1 MEPEGG
7 ASEVYGLSG
16 GSRGSRGSRDAFA
29 RRKTRGAPA
38 RAEAAAPAV
47 RVDAEAILELLKEAV
62 VKQRLRPVLP
72 ETWRANVLLDKI
84 FVHIIREFIHRN
96 NRRTANQ
103 VSGGGGGGRD
113 VNASAAGGAGRKVR
127 RSRRSDDL
135 FTSVMNHVTEG
146 SSFQQTIPV
155 FSGSEKSCIAAY
167 ENKRELGRGEY
178 GTTYSFDDPGK
189 DAKFALKTVHFN
201 STSDTRLYENIVNE
215 VEVQRYMGQQGVAPK
230 IYDTYYCY
238 ENGGV
243 TIMIVMDLMTVGDID
258 DFSATRAL
266 TDAHR
271 EIILK
276 KVKRMHELGYIHNDL
291 HSGNVFVTEDANGEF
306 DFFIGDFGFVTRAPE
321 DEAAREK
328 LRSRD
333 IGHIEQVVS
342 FVNRDHLRAIL
353 YGLVERGLIDVSVD
367 MRTTHTLGAE
377 CDWDLHMYDRPKA

>member
-1 MEPEGG
+1 MNLEGG
-7 ASEVYGLSG
+7 VSADSRRGADRRRGKSG
-16 GSRGSRGSRDAFA
+16 RS
-29 RRKTRGAPA
+29 RGAPA
-38 RAEAAAPAV
+38 PSGEDAAPAV
-47 RVDAEAILELLKEAV
+47 RVDAEAILDLLKDAV

-72 ETWRANVLLDKI
+72 ESWKANVLLDKI

-96 NRRTANQ
+96 NRRTAKQ
-103 VSGGGGGGRD
+103 GSEGAPGTTGGGGKR
-113 VNASAAGGAGRKVR
+113 AR

-135 FTSVMNHVTEG
+135 FDRVMDDVHRFEE
-146 SSFQQTIPV
+146 TIPV
-155 FSGSEKSCIAAY
+155 YSGSEKSCIAAY
-167 ENKRELGRGEY
+167 RNKRELGRGEY
-178 GTTYSFDDPGK
+178 GTTYAFDEPDKG
-189 DAKFALKTVHFN
+189 ARLALKTVHFN

-215 VEVQRYMGQQGVAPK
+215 VEVQRYMGKEGIAPK
-230 IYDTYYCY
+230 IHDTYYCY

-276 KVKRMHELGYIHNDL
+276 KVRRMHELGYIHNDL
-291 HSGNVFVTEDANGEF
+291 HSGNVFVTEDDNGEF
-306 DFFIGDFGFVTRAPE
+306 DFFIGDFGFVTGAPE
-321 DEAAREK
+321 DESAREK

-367 MRTTHTLGAE
+367 IRTTHTLGAE
-377 CDWDLHMYDRPKA
+377 CEWDLHMYDRPKP

>member
-1 MEPEGG
+1 MDTNLEGG
-7 ASEVYGLSG
+7 ASRRGRAISEGRQ
-16 GSRGSRGSRDAFA
+16 SRVGEP
-29 RRKTRGAPA
+29 PA
-38 RAEAAAPAV
+38 REVDTTPGV

-72 ETWRANVLLDKI
+72 ESWRANVLLDKI

-96 NRRTANQ
+96 NRRTAKQ
-103 VSGGGGGGRD
+103 DSSGPP
-113 VNASAAGGAGRKVR
+113 VAGGAERKER
-127 RSRRSDDL
+127 RSRRSGKL
-135 FTSVMNHVTEG
+135 FQRVMEDVKK
-146 SSFQQTIPV
+146 FQHASPV
-155 FSGSEKSCIAAY
+155 LSGSEKSCIAAY
-167 ENKRELGRGEY
+167 REKSELGRGEY
-178 GTTYSFDDPGK
+178 GTTYSFVDYENE
-189 DAKFALKTVHFN
+189 ARLALKTVHFN

-215 VEVQRYMGQQGVAPK
+215 VEVQRYMGEQGIAPK
-230 IYDTYYCY
+230 IHDTYYCY

-271 EIILK
+271 EIILR
-276 KVKRMHELGYIHNDL
+276 KVRLMHEMGYIHNDL
-291 HSGNVFVTEDANGEF
+291 HSGNVFVTEDDKGEF

-321 DEAAREK
+321 DETSREK

-333 IGHIEQVVS
+333 ISHVEQVVS
-342 FVNRDHLRAIL
+342 FVNRDHLRAVL

-377 CDWDLHMYDRPKA
+377 CDWDLHMYERPKV